1 METHD
6 DTIATF
12 FLKLWPKIEA
22 NQNRII
28 GGVAIVVVVVA
39 AYSFFSWRH
48 EQNQIEAGNALTGTL
63 LAMSTQ
69 ADAASIGN
77 NFLNVST
84 EYPNTAAGQR
94 ALMEAAAAQ
103 FEQGKYPEAQSYFH
117 QYLDAHPEGIF
128 AGQAALGLGK
138 CLEAQG
144 KVNDASGA
152 YQHVISDIADPQSV
166 VEAKYSLA
174 RMDMAGANYSEAMR
188 LFSDV
193 AQSDPFGTL
202 GNEAAQYAYLL
213 RSKVPA
219 RPVVTA
225 PATTTSP
232 LPASFK
238 LNH

>member
-1 METHD
+1 MESQD
-6 DTIATF
+6 DAIATF

-28 GGVAIVVVVVA
+28 GGVAIVVVAVA

-48 EQNQIEAGNALTGTL
+48 EQNQLEAGNALTGTL

-69 ADAASIGN
+69 ADAASIAN
-77 NFLNVST
+77 NFLTVST
-84 EYPNTAAGQR
+84 DYPNTAAGQR
-94 ALMEAAAAQ
+94 ALMEAAATQ
-103 FEQGKYPEAQSYFH
+103 FEQGKYPEAQGYFQ
-117 QYLDAHPEGIF
+117 QYLDAHPEGDF

-144 KVNDASGA
+144 KVNGAAGA

-174 RMDMAGANYSEAMR
+174 RMDMEGRNYSEALR

-193 AQSDPFGTL
+193 AQSDPFGAL

-219 RPVVTA
+219 RPVVTT
-225 PATTTSP
+225 PATTSSP
-232 LPASFK
+232 LPASFN